1 MNWDGLAESNEDDLF
16 FDTCSRI
23 SSAHPVDLHTSR
35 SSGTSSGGDD
45 ESPDGR
51 LSFASCVSSASAFFS
66 TGNRNNSNNNLVDQ
80 SAPRTSLSILQD
92 YGVWIAE
99 PPSDITERR
108 RRLLQGMGLM
118 SRRINNNV
126 NVINDAGIRKST
138 LTTMTSSLNPD
149 EQCVGSSSPS
159 PSPSPESARILLV
172 RSRSD
177 GDIEFY
183 SLDAKKRKEELIGPV
198 SKQRITRTSSV
209 LIATKSALSHHHY
222 VNSVRRISEGE
233 KNREKN
239 REKEKEK
246 EKKEK
251 KKKKRSSKRSSLT
264 SSFVQYNGSFFLIKD
279 LDSGKEFVVKESNAN
294 GSWNKLSDLETGK
307 QLTMEEFEK
316 SVGFSPFVKELMSRE
331 NIVPSNLRHYGT
343 KEREQQQL
351 THLTNSYLSKSF
363 RYY

>member
-1 MNWDGLAESNEDDLF
+1 MDRRKLTMNWDGLAESNEDDLF
-16 FDTCSRI
+16 FDTYSRI
-23 SSAHPVDLHTSR
+23 SSAYPVDLHTSR
-35 SSGTSSGGDD
+35 SSGTGSGGDD

-66 TGNRNNSNNNLVDQ
+66 TGNRNNSNNNLDQ

-138 LTTMTSSLNPD
+138 LTTMMSSLNPD
-149 EQCVGSSSPS
+149 EQFVGSSSLS
-159 PSPSPESARILLV
+159 PSPSSASARILLV

-239 REKEKEK
+239 REKEK
-246 EKKEK
+246 K

-279 LDSGKEFVVKESNAN
+279 LDSGKEFVVKESNEN

-331 NIVPSNLRHYGT
+331 NIVPRNLGHCRT
-343 KEREQQQL
+343 KEREQQQP